1 MNASKSTDIF
11 KNAPIP
17 KAVLSNV
24 IPSIISMIMVL
35 FYNLADTYFIGQTN
49 NPLMVAAVSLAT
61 PVFLIFLA
69 VGLLFGIGGTSY
81 ISRSLGQGNEMAA
94 KKASSFCFWTGIAVG
109 IISAVLICVFAK
121 PICIVA
127 GAADDTLDYTMQYL
141 RIVTVGIPFLILS
154 NTFSNIIRS
163 EGHARTAM
171 VGMIIGNLMNI
182 VLDPI
187 MILGFGWN
195 VAGAAIATVLGNVF
209 ASGFYI
215 VHLLSKRSM
224 LSIKLTDFKAT
235 GGIALGVLAIGI
247 PASLNGM
254 LMSFSNI
261 LVNNIMSH
269 YGSMAVAGL
278 GVAMKVN
285 MIAVILLIG
294 LGTGV
299 QPMLGFCYG
308 ARMRKRYL
316 GTLRFSLILAFL
328 LSGIMT
334 FVCYYFAGALVT
346 AFLKDQE
353 AFGYGLQF
361 CRIYILSG
369 PIIGLLFVM
378 INAIQSTGATL
389 PSLLLSI
396 SRQGLLYVPI
406 LFAFNTIF
414 HTERAAAMAQPVT
427 DYCAATLAVILF
439 IITFKKHFPKNEM
452 VDDLD

>member
-69 VGLLFGIGGTSY
+69 VGLLFDIGGTSY

-215 VHLLSKRSM
+215 VHLLSKRRC
-224 LSIKLTDFKAT
+224 K
-235 GGIALGVLAIGI
+235 
-247 PASLNGM
+247 
-254 LMSFSNI
+254 
-261 LVNNIMSH
+261 
-269 YGSMAVAGL
+269 
-278 GVAMKVN
+278 
-285 MIAVILLIG
+285 
-294 LGTGV
+294 
-299 QPMLGFCYG
+299 
-308 ARMRKRYL
+308 
-316 GTLRFSLILAFL
+316 
-328 LSGIMT
+328 
-334 FVCYYFAGALVT
+334 
-346 AFLKDQE
+346 
-353 AFGYGLQF
+353 
-361 CRIYILSG
+361 
-369 PIIGLLFVM
+369 
-378 INAIQSTGATL
+378 
-389 PSLLLSI
+389 
-396 SRQGLLYVPI
+396 
-406 LFAFNTIF
+406 
-414 HTERAAAMAQPVT
+414 
-427 DYCAATLAVILF
+427 
-439 IITFKKHFPKNEM
+439 
-452 VDDLD
+452 

>member
-141 RIVTVGIPFLILS
+141 KIVTVGIPFLILS

-195 VAGAAIATVLGNVF
+195 VAGAAVATVLGNVF

-308 ARMRKRYL
+308 ARMRKRFL
-316 GTLRFSLILAFL
+316 GTLRFSIVLAFL
-328 LSGIMT
+328 LSAIMT
-334 FVCYYFAGALVT
+334 FVCYNFAGALVT

-406 LFAFNTIF
+406 LFTFNTIF